1 MQTNF
6 TRSAVADTPSYE
18 LGDVFAGVGDG
29 EIKRFDPGTGALL
42 NTLSTGSPYVGDQQT
57 GMCIDRDGNI
67 YATNWFDGTMSKFD
81 LHEGLDTYPWG
92 TFIGSPEDC
101 KVNADGNIYVGEANG
116 QRRLL
121 LFDPAGTLLD
131 SWTPA
136 VGPSGMDSFDL
147 DADQCTILYTSQD
160 DRIQRYDVCTDSQLS
175 DFATGLSGDECL
187 ALRIRP
193 SGEVMVACTKGV
205 HHLAPN
211 GTVIRTYLTSE
222 YTDTEGNQESDFDDS
237 FFFAMN
243 LDPDGTSFWTGGL
256 LSGDIYKIDIETGE
270 QLTTFNAGINTIL
283 GGLAIVGEILV
294 GDDND
299 LPDCTN
305 AEPSEAVLWPPNRKL
320 HAINV
325 IGVTDPDGDSIT
337 INIDSIRQDEPTE
350 SRGNGRFEPD
360 GAGIDTE
367 TAEVRAERDTP
378 GNGRVYHIG
387 FTAFDGEG
395 GQCSGEVIVEVP
407 RNNGKKGDA
416 IDDNPDYDSTI

>member
-1 MQTNF
+1 
-6 TRSAVADTPSYE
+6 
-18 LGDVFAGVGDG
+18 
-29 EIKRFDPGTGALL
+29 
-42 NTLSTGSPYVGDQQT
+42 
-57 GMCIDRDGNI
+57 
-67 YATNWFDGTMSKFD
+67 
-81 LHEGLDTYPWG
+81 
-92 TFIGSPEDC
+92 
-101 KVNADGNIYVGEANG
+101 
-116 QRRLL
+116 
-121 LFDPAGTLLD
+121 
-131 SWTPA
+131 
-136 VGPSGMDSFDL
+136 
-147 DADQCTILYTSQD
+147 
-160 DRIQRYDVCTDSQLS
+160 
-175 DFATGLSGDECL
+175 
-187 ALRIRP
+187 
-193 SGEVMVACTKGV
+193 MVACTKGV
-205 HHLAPN
+205 HYLAPN

-222 YTDTEGNQESDFDDS
+222 YTYAEGVDESEFHDS

-256 LSGDIYKIDIETGE
+256 LSGNIYRIDIDTGN
-270 QLTTFNAGINTIL
+270 QITTFNAGINTIL

-294 GDDND
+294 GGPPLITLTPPAAQNLIDTDHTVTATVVDGNGGPLVGKEVIFTVTGPNAIGPAVSDTDGSGKVEFTYTGNNLGLDTIEACFNDDVRGELCATATKEWVLN
-299 LPDCTN
+299 LPPDCAN
-305 AEPSEAVLWPPNRKL
+305 AEPSEAVVWPPNRKL

-325 IGVTDPDGDSIT
+325 IGVADPDGDPIT